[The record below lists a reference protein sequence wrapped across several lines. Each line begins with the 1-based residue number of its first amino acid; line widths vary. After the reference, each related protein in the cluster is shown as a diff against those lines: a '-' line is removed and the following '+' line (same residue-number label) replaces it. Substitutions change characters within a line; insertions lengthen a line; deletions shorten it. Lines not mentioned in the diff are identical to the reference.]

1 MLKPNKTSVVPEETS
16 RIAKAA
22 FPKGNLY
29 LRIRDEFGT
38 LYRDE
43 DFAELFPERGQ
54 PSLSPWRL
62 AAVTVVQF
70 LENLSDR
77 GAADAVRARIDLKYL
92 LGLEL
97 TDPGFD
103 YSALSEF
110 RGRLVQGNAEQM
122 LLDNVLTLLQTAGL
136 VKARGKQR
144 TDATHVLASIR
155 VLNRLELVGETL
167 RAALNEVAQEAPEWL
182 RGVAE
187 PVWFERYGRRVEDY
201 RLPKGAE
208 AKEKLGM
215 QVAEDGFT
223 LLAALARRAPQQLT
237 ELDAVKTLRLVWQR
251 HFVREAAGEGGRG
264 LRWTTNQ
271 ERFRSP
277 VRLESPYDREA
288 KFSQKAGTTWVG
300 YKVHLT
306 ETCDDGEVH
315 LITDVL
321 TTDAPKQ
328 DVSCTETVQRSLIAK
343 NLTPGEHFVDAG
355 YVDAGL
361 LCNSTEKGIELIGPP
376 RHDKSWQGR
385 TEGAFDQ
392 RAFQIDWPGQQV
404 TCPDGKQASSWK
416 QHMHRDGYPFIQVRF
431 RRADCLSC
439 PSKHRCTRSNR
450 RMLNLHL
457 RDQHEALNSA
467 RDMFA
472 TAEGGRAYARR
483 SGIEGTLSQGIRL
496 CGLRTARYRGLAKT
510 SLQHVA
516 TAVGINLLRVFDW
529 LEGKPHAST
538 RTSHFA
544 ALAVGS

>member
-38 LYRDE
+38 LYQDE

-77 GAADAVRARIDLKYL
+77 GAADAVRARIDLEYL

-97 TDPGFD
+97 ADPGFD
-103 YSALSEF
+103 YSTLSEF
-110 RGRLVQGNAEQM
+110 RGRLVQGKAEQV

-136 VKARGKQR
+136 VKARSKQR
-144 TDATHVLASIR
+144 TNATHVLASIR

-167 RAALNEVAQEAPEWL
+167 RAALNELAQEAPEWL
-182 RGVAE
+182 RAVAE
-187 PVWFERYGRRVEDY
+187 PAWFERYGRRVEDY
-201 RLPKGAE
+201 RLPKSAE

-223 LLAALARRAPQQLT
+223 LLAALAKGAPQQLV

-251 HFVREAAGEGGRG
+251 HFVREAAGEGSRG
-264 LRWTTNQ
+264 LRWTTNE

-277 VRLESPYDREA
+277 VRLESPYDPEA
-288 KFSQKAGTTWVG
+288 KFSQKAGTAWVG

-306 ETCDDGEVH
+306 ETCDDGEAH

-321 TTDAPKQ
+321 TTDAAKQ

-361 LCNSTEKGIELIGPP
+361 LCSSSEKGIELIGPP

-385 TEGAFDQ
+385 TEGAYDQ

-439 PSKHRCTRSNR
+439 PSKHKCTRSNR
-450 RMLNLHL
+450 RVLNLHL
-457 RDQHEALNSA
+457 RDQYEALNSA
-467 RDMFA
+467 RDVFA
-472 TAEGGRAYARR
+472 TTEGGRAYARR

-544 ALAVGS
+544 ALAVGF

>member
-1 MLKPNKTSVVPEETS
+1 MLKPNKISVVPAETS
-16 RIAKAA
+16 RVVHAA

-29 LRIRDEFGT
+29 LRIRDEFGA

-43 DFAELFPERGQ
+43 DFAKLFPDRGQ

-97 TDPGFD
+97 TDSGFD

-110 RGRLVQGNAEQM
+110 RGRLVQGDAEQV
-122 LLDNVLTLLQTAGL
+122 LLDNVLTHLQTAGL
-136 VKARGKQR
+136 VKARGMQR
-144 TDATHVLASIR
+144 TDSTHVLASIR

-167 RAALNEVAQEAPEWL
+167 RAALNELAQEAPEWL

-187 PVWFERYGRRVEDY
+187 PAWFERYGRRVEDY

-223 LLAALARRAPQQLT
+223 LLAALARAAPQQLT

-251 HFVREAAGEGGRG
+251 HFVQEAEGEGGRG
-264 LRWTTNQ
+264 LRWTTNE
-271 ERFRSP
+271 ERFQSP
-277 VRLESPYDREA
+277 VRLESPYDPEA
-288 KFSQKAGTTWVG
+288 KFSQKASTKWVG

-306 ETCDDGEVH
+306 ETCDDSEVH

-328 DVSCTETVQRSLIAK
+328 DVSCTETVQQSLITK

-361 LCNSTEKGIELIGPP
+361 LCSSTEKGIKLIGPP

-392 RAFQIDWPGQQV
+392 RAFTIDWPRQQV
-404 TCPDGKQASSWK
+404 TCPNGKQTSSWK
-416 QHMHRDGYPFIQVRF
+416 QHTHRDGYPFIQVRF

-439 PSKHRCTRSNR
+439 PSKHKCTRSNR
-450 RMLNLHL
+450 RMLNLHPK
-457 RDQHEALNSA
+457 DQYEALNSA
-467 RDMFA
+467 RNVFA
-472 TAEGGRAYARR
+472 TAEGERAYARR

-496 CGLRTARYRGLAKT
+496 CGLRTTRYRGLAKT

-516 TAVGINLLRVFDW
+516 TAVGINLSRVFDW
-529 LEGKPHAST
+529 LEGKPRAST
-538 RTSHFA
+538 RISHFA
-544 ALAVGS
+544 ALAIGS